1 MAKRRREIALARD
14 ERPGGQYST
23 AMARGSPRED
33 GARDMARLGGARRE
47 DLVPDSQRGASSP
60 LGHGTGS
67 KRHEPPPRRK
77 DNDDQDKGPIVV

>member
-1 MAKRRREIALARD
+1 MPKRRREVALARS

-33 GARDMARLGGARRE
+33 VARGMARLGGARRE
-47 DLVPDSQRGASSP
+47 DLVPDSERGASSP

-67 KRHEPPPRRK
+67 ERHGKRGGK
-77 DNDDQDKGPIVV
+77 